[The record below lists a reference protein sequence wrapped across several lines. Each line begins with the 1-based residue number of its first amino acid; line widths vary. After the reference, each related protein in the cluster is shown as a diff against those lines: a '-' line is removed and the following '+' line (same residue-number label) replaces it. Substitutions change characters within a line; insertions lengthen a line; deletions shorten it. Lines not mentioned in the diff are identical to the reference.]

1 MVCAGTGKRR
11 LAPYS
16 AKKVDDSTGQ
26 DPQQSS
32 RVREADN
39 SGSSGHVN
47 IRIITIAL
55 NISEKNIRFVL
66 EK

>member
-32 RVREADN
+32 RVREEDN
-39 SGSSGHVN
+39 SGS
-47 IRIITIAL
+47 TIAL